1 MSTPAGGA
9 ASPPSFIV
17 NFVKTLAF
25 MLVCGIVG
33 PIFLIIY
40 FSSSDHDL
48 IGWML
53 WTGLGVTLLD
63 VLIAFLIAIGRT
75 NGQRKT
81 FRLQQVG
88 RRGVAEIL
96 SVEQTGVRIND
107 QPLLDLKVRISG
119 ADIAPFEASSKT
131 VIPDFRLPL
140 LYAGPT
146 PVLVD
151 PETREWEFDWDAA
164 RPTPYGGGMPGA
176 TGMPGVVG
184 MPGLP
189 VTPPPPPTSD
199 PRPVE
204 QRLAELDGLLQRDLI
219 GREEYD
225 AQRARILGQL

>member
-1 MSTPAGGA
+1 MSTPAGREA
-9 ASPPSFIV
+9 APPPSFV
-17 NFVKTLAF
+17 LNFVKTLAF

-33 PIFLIIY
+33 PIFLVIY
-40 FSSSDHDL
+40 FASGSSDL

-81 FRLQQVG
+81 YRLQQVG
-88 RRGVAEIL
+88 RRGLAEIV
-96 SVEQTGVRIND
+96 SIEQTGVRIND
-107 QPLLDLKVRISG
+107 QPLLNLHVRIHG
-119 ADIAPFEASSKT
+119 DDIAPFEAQAKS

-140 LYAGPT
+140 LYQGPT

-151 PETREWEFDWDAA
+151 PETQEWEFDWDAA
-164 RPTPYGGGMPGA
+164 RPAPYLGGVQPMQGMPA
-176 TGMPGVVG
+176 PNMSASAA
-184 MPGLP
+184 
-189 VTPPPPPTSD
+189 PPAPD
-199 PRPVE
+199 QRPVE
-204 QRLAELDGLLQRDLI
+204 QRLAELDSLLQRDLI

>member
-1 MSTPAGGA
+1 VSTPADGA
-9 ASPPSFIV
+9 AAPSPPSFIV

-33 PIFLIIY
+33 PIFLVIY
-40 FSSSDHDL
+40 FASGSSDL

-63 VLIAFLIAIGRT
+63 VLIAFLIAVGRT

-88 RRGVAEIL
+88 RRGVAEIV
-96 SVEQTGVRIND
+96 SIGQTGVRIND
-107 QPLLDLKVRISG
+107 QPLLELHVRISG
-119 ADIAPFEASSKT
+119 ADIAPFEAQTKS

-151 PETREWEFDWDAA
+151 PETQEWEFDWDAA
-164 RPTPYGGGMPGA
+164 RPATFSPGVPGMV
-176 TGMPGVVG
+176 GMPGVP
-184 MPGLP
+184 MQPMAAAAA
-189 VTPPPPPTSD
+189 PPAPD
-199 PRPVE
+199 QRPVE
-204 QRLAELDGLLQRDLI
+204 DRLAELDSLLQRDLI